1 MHIRCGSC
9 HGAVWFQITART
21 RMEPIVSCRT
31 CSQEYDLG
39 TTLDRIDVADLHQ
52 NALELAKSSEIDL
65 QSAYSVLLGIF
76 SIEEARDSCEPNPR
90 PPKTAVDI
98 AVEATLDAAVDAA
111 LNDTAD
117 DTADTAS
124 ADTAS
129 AVSFDPAFAEAIE
142 AGHLTPDQAM
152 QRGSRQAFAQSLV
165 ARHRLPLKRALAVA
179 DNRVPLLAAI
189 REKKPRA
196 TINVDPERKRRSAVP
211 FVIAGAAAMLVIG
224 IFVALTWNPDE
235 AGKAK
240 VRPGSA
246 KTQFATVEVTVNLD
260 GELIEVSGQNPES
273 VLAAYC
279 ESASSGE
286 RVPVGVEATD
296 DDWTGLYREDGAYY
310 AVKIRRDSEH
320 GLWVA
325 GDAVEPI
332 EVERSV
338 KNHGPQ
344 GPAAQR
350 TSAAQERIVVA
361 RNARGAALRVSAS
374 DPATV
379 LLAYCQVH
387 AGGAGCEP
395 LELRSGI
402 PAEAGLRLGIF
413 RDFSEQL
420 LRITIRRGQ
429 ADRRWIAGDG
439 TGLIQVA
446 PAGESLPGTFVIPI
460 RL

>member
-1 MHIRCGSC
+1 MQIRCGSC

-111 LNDTAD
+111 LDDAAD
-117 DTADTAS
+117 DAADTA
-124 ADTAS
+124 A
-129 AVSFDPAFAEAIE
+129 AVSFDHAFAEAVE
-142 AGHLTPDQAM
+142 AGHLTPEQAM

-165 ARHRLPLKRALAVA
+165 ARHRLPLKKALAVA

-211 FVIAGAAAMLVIG
+211 FVIAGTAAILVIG
-224 IFVALTWNPDE
+224 VFVALTWNPDE

-246 KTQFATVEVTVNLD
+246 RTQFATVEVTVNLD
-260 GELIEVSGQNPES
+260 GQPIEVSGRNPES

-279 ESASSGE
+279 EFASSGA
-286 RVPVGVEATD
+286 RVPVGVEASD
-296 DDWTGLYREDGAYY
+296 DDWTGLYREDEAFY
-310 AVKIRRDSEH
+310 ALKIRRDSEH

-332 EVERSV
+332 EVERS
-338 KNHGPQ
+338 HGPQ

-350 TSAAQERIVVA
+350 TNAARERIVVA

-379 LLAYCQVH
+379 LRAYCQVH

-413 RDFSEQL
+413 RDFSEEL